1 MTIFSKNFGGHG
13 PFGPPGYAY
22 AGAVFGAGRTRV
34 EKFFVRVTEC

>member
-22 AGAVFGAGRTRV
+22 VIRHWCIW
-34 EKFFVRVTEC
+34 VRQRYVCHES